1 MIHRR
6 HLLAGAAVSFVL
18 AVPVMGRAAE
28 TQTFTQKAFDAAKAA
43 GRPVLV
49 EVTAPWCPTCKAQ
62 RPILSDLL
70 SAPKFKD
77 LAVFD
82 VDFDSRKGVLK
93 ELGVRMQSTLIAYKG
108 ASERGRSTG
117 DTDKASIAR
126 LLDKTL

>member
-6 HLLAGAAVSFVL
+6 HLLVAAVL
-18 AVPVMGRAAE
+18 AFALPAVGRAAE

-70 SAPKFKD
+70 SAPKFKN

-82 VDFDSRKGVLK
+82 VDFDSRKDVLK
-93 ELGVRMQSTLIAYKG
+93 ELGVRMQSTLIAFKG
-108 ASERGRSTG
+108 AAEEGRSTG

>member
-6 HLLAGAAVSFVL
+6 HLLVAVAFAL
-18 AVPVMGRAAE
+18 AVPAVGRAAE

-70 SAPKFKD
+70 SAPKFKN

-82 VDFDSRKGVLK
+82 VDFDSRKDVLK

-108 ASERGRSTG
+108 AAEEGRSTG